1 MSAKDFPDC
10 LIKNFLLA
18 HISVQNTIETQ
29 ILQWITKLYNL
40 FPFIRAVNY
49 GAYEIQQVANN
60 HEKRIS
66 MVISDK
72 KSLEWVLKLSKA
84 HIIIS
89 YVFIFQQ
96 WSTLK
101 MYVVRILHTLKRTVF
116 VKTRSVIEW
125 TNIVFEI

>member
-72 KSLEWVLKLSKA
+72 KYVELVFTLAKA
-84 HIIIS
+84 QIMILI
-89 YVFIFQQ
+89 YF
-96 WSTLK
+96 
-101 MYVVRILHTLKRTVF
+101 RICNAVWH
-116 VKTRSVIEW
+116 E
-125 TNIVFEI
+125 

>member
-66 MVISDK
+66 MVRSDK
-72 KSLEWVLKLSKA
+72 KSYIIKA

-89 YVFIFQQ
+89 YVFLFQQ
-96 WSTLK
+96 
-101 MYVVRILHTLKRTVF
+101 
-116 VKTRSVIEW
+116 
-125 TNIVFEI
+125 

>member
-72 KSLEWVLKLSKA
+72 K
-84 HIIIS
+84 
-89 YVFIFQQ
+89 YVD
-96 WSTLK
+96 
-101 MYVVRILHTLKRTVF
+101 
-116 VKTRSVIEW
+116 
-125 TNIVFEI
+125 

>member
-72 KSLEWVLKLSKA
+72 KSLECVFTLSKA

-96 WSTLK
+96 
-101 MYVVRILHTLKRTVF
+101 
-116 VKTRSVIEW
+116 
-125 TNIVFEI
+125 